1 MPHPLFPM
9 HKQIRCGTRF
19 ERDGRR
25 AGYRF
30 IAGVDEVGRGAL
42 FGPVLAAAVILDP
55 TRPIPGIRDSKQL
68 SPSVRET
75 LACEIRRSAFSW
87 AVGSVEAAEIDRIN
101 IYQASRLAMK
111 ESVLRLDPSPDLLL
125 VDALHL
131 DLDIPQI
138 SIIRGDSLSVS
149 VAAASILAKVA
160 RDLLMRQWDRVF
172 PQYGLARHKGYPTP
186 AHKSILQQLGPTP
199 LHRRSY
205 APVRNAVGTGLPP
218 DPERTEELRN
228 LRQGDLLDGYRAMTL
243 DTEREA
249 EAQERCEGLIT
260 DADNQ
265 EE

>member
-1 MPHPLFPM
+1 MT
-9 HKQIRCGTRF
+9 KQIRCGTRF

-25 AGYRF
+25 AGYRC

-55 TRPIPGIRDSKQL
+55 ARPIPGIRDSKQL
-68 SPSVRET
+68 SPGARET

-87 AVGSVEAAEIDRIN
+87 AVGSVDAAEIDRIN

-111 ESVLRLDPSPDLLL
+111 EAVLRLDPSPDLLL

-149 VAAASILAKVA
+149 VAAASIVAKVA
-160 RDLLMRQWDRVF
+160 RDLLMCQWDGVF
-172 PQYGLARHKGYPTP
+172 PQYGLARHKGYPTA
-186 AHKSILQQLGPTP
+186 AHKSMLQQLGPTP

-205 APVRNAVGTGLPP
+205 APVQSAAEQMKLLAGSTP
-218 DPERTEELRN
+218 DADRTEELRN
-228 LRQGDLLDGYRAMTL
+228 LRQGDLRAMTL
-243 DTEREA
+243 GTEREA
-249 EAQERCEGLIT
+249 EAQEWCEGLIT
-260 DADNQ
+260 NADHQ